1 MAEKK
6 SFIRQFWK
14 EKKMIGAMAPSSR
27 FLAAKMVKVIDFKT
41 ANVIIELGPGTG
53 VFTKE
58 LLKNMRPDA
67 KLFAF
72 ELNDAFY
79 DVLKNSFDD
88 NRLFLIHD
96 SAEKMQDYLNE
107 QGVKEADVVVSA
119 LPLSVFSDSLRDA
132 VLDASSSCLKENGQ
146 YVQFQYSL
154 YSKKHIKK
162 RFSKMSIDF
171 TALNLPPAF
180 IYSCKKVQ

>member
-27 FLAAKMVKVIDFKT
+27 FLAAKMVKTIDFSS
-41 ANVIIELGPGTG
+41 ANIVIELGPGTG

-58 LLKNMRPDA
+58 ILKNMNPES

-72 ELNDAFY
+72 ELNDTFY
-79 DVLKNSFDD
+79 DILRKKISDD
-88 NRLFLIHD
+88 RLILIHD
-96 SAEKMQDYLNE
+96 SAEKMQEYLHKN
-107 QGVKEADVVVSA
+107 GIVKADVVGSA
-119 LPLSVFSDSLRDA
+119 LPLSVFSDHLRDA
-132 VLDASSSCLKENGQ
+132 VLDASNDCLKENGQ

-154 YSKKHIKK
+154 HSKKHIKK
-162 RFSKMSIDF
+162 RFKKMSIDF

-180 IYSCKKVQ
+180 IYSCKKI

>member
-1 MAEKK
+1 MTEKK

-14 EKKMIGAMAPSSR
+14 EKKMVGAMAPSSR
-27 FLAAKMVKVIDFKT
+27 FLAAKMVKVIDFNT
-41 ANVIIELGPGTG
+41 ADVIIELGPGTG

-58 LLKNMRPDA
+58 LLKNMRPET
-67 KLFAF
+67 KLLAF
-72 ELNDAFY
+72 ELNDTFY
-79 DVLKNSFDD
+79 EVLKKDITDD
-88 NRLFLIHD
+88 RLVLIHD
-96 SAEKMQDYLNE
+96 SAEKMQEYLNKH
-107 QGVKEADVVVSA
+107 GVDNADIVVSA

-132 VLDASSSCLKENGQ
+132 VLDASKASLKENGQ

-162 RFSKMSIDF
+162 RFNKMSIDF

-180 IYSCKKVQ
+180 IYSCKNV